1 MDDNFAGTYS
11 CPARRFV
18 EICFPADARVRRR
31 RRRRRERRGRDSPTS
46 HRPKHTSPPLK
57 TLNFG
62 KLWLICSDSY
72 TLTMNIH
79 EAILTVL
86 IVLVLV
92 NSAVILFCSI
102 ITTFMIILTFR
113 QTKKNEELLAGLFE
127 LYEELCRMLDRI
139 KTSVELAVWRG

>member
-1 MDDNFAGTYS
+1 
-11 CPARRFV
+11 
-18 EICFPADARVRRR
+18 
-31 RRRRRERRGRDSPTS
+31 
-46 HRPKHTSPPLK
+46 
-57 TLNFG
+57 
-62 KLWLICSDSY
+62 
-72 TLTMNIH
+72 MNIH